1 MAAAGAHVLL
11 DFENVQPTDAELR
24 DLVPQASQVW
34 VFHGPH
40 QRQVAKRFASF
51 GQHATAVPISKTG
64 KNALDFHLSF
74 YMGYIASRNPE
85 APMIVVANDKG
96 YEPMLEHAQAMGF
109 VVRRQPFPPITA
121 PAGQPAAKKTAA
133 RKRPAGQASAKTSAA
148 RKTTAK
154 ATPATKT
161 PTAAPV
167 APAVAPQA
175 RTQAARP
182 TRAAP
187 RVAPALAPTPA
198 PAPQPQSAPAPAKRS
213 AATPAAPAKAP
224 KKTPAPKPQP
234 AQAAPAKPAPAKPAP
249 AKPAPAKPAPAK
261 PAPAKPAPA
270 KPAPAKPTAARKAA
284 TPRRTN
290 AAAAAPVA
298 PAASPRQAKAPAAQP
313 PSAPRVA
320 VTAQDLQR
328 ITDQLLKTGD
338 KRPTRMGRLRG
349 LLKSLLSAQTGDA
362 VIEVAINALVAAGTV
377 AVGPDNAVRYPRFEA
392 GAAAKR

>member
-24 DLVPQASQVW
+24 ELVPQASQVW

-133 RKRPAGQASAKTSAA
+133 RKRPAGQASAKSSTA

-154 ATPATKT
+154 TTSATKT
-161 PTAAPV
+161 PTAAPA

-187 RVAPALAPTPA
+187 QVAPAPAPTPA
-198 PAPQPQSAPAPAKRS
+198 PSPAPLAQPAPAPAKRS
-213 AATPAAPAKAP
+213 AAKPAAPAKAP
-224 KKTPAPKPQP
+224 KKTPAPKPQR
-234 AQAAPAKPAPAKPAP
+234 AQAAPAKPE
-249 AKPAPAKPAPAK
+249 
-261 PAPAKPAPA
+261 PA
-270 KPAPAKPTAARKAA
+270 KPAPAKPTAAKPAPARKAA

-313 PSAPRVA
+313 PAAPRVA
-320 VTAQDLQR
+320 VSAQDLQR

-392 GAAAKR
+392 GAAANR